1 MSAYW
6 PADESTPLLELSL
19 GGLLKAVAGRVP
31 ERTALVEG
39 TPDGRRWTYQELL
52 DEAEC
57 AARALLN
64 RFDPG
69 ERVAAYANNVP
80 EWVILQLAAALA
92 GLTVVTVA
100 PSLRERELQHVLA
113 RSKAAGVFLVREY
126 RGTPMADLLNRV
138 EAPGLRHVIDFA
150 EWDDFLRTASDVPLP
165 PVDPRAP
172 ALILFTS
179 GTTGTPKGA
188 VLHH

>member
-52 DEAEC
+52 DEARPRP
-57 AARALLN
+57 RALLH

-80 EWVILQLAAALA
+80 EWVILQFAAALA

-100 PSLRERELQHVLA
+100 PSLRERELHHVLSRA
-113 RSKAAGVFLVREY
+113 HVAGVFLVREY
-126 RGTPMADLLNRV
+126 RGTQLAQLV
-138 EAPGLRHVIDFA
+138 EGLALPELRHMIDFA
-150 EWDDFLRTASDVPLP
+150 EWDA
-165 PVDPRAP
+165 
-172 ALILFTS
+172 
-179 GTTGTPKGA
+179 
-188 VLHH
+188 